1 MVSEPYGQGFLV
13 ERVVTG
19 GDGEGVGCFNG
30 FHGDGAEFSFG
41 CSVAEDQ
48 VGDEFG

>member
-1 MVSEPYGQGFLV
+1 MVSEPSTQRLFV

-19 GDGEGVGCFNG
+19 CDGEGVGCFDG
-30 FHGDGAEFSFG
+30 FHGDGAELAFG
-41 CSVAEDQ
+41 RCVAEDQ